1 MLKKLLVAAS
11 LLLSVPAFAQNV
23 QYVTPVTR
31 NHIPV
36 WNTNGV
42 IADGGSSADSPI
54 SSIGITNNGSCGLG
68 INTARQATGNYEQL
82 CLGVTAA
89 GAATISLQNFG
100 TAPTGTLSFVING
113 VSYSFPGSLANIT
126 VGTTP
131 VIGGTTG
138 QCLYVSGGVV
148 GQQTCT
154 LSAITSLTGDVT
166 ATGPG
171 ISTATLAASGVTAG
185 TYGSSTLTPIITVD
199 AKGRI
204 TSVTTT
210 AAGVTVGSTV
220 VTSGTT
226 NGLLYDNGSVLGNL
240 ATLSSGVLVT
250 SAGGVPS
257 IATTLPS
264 GLTIPSPTVSGTPLI
279 ATIAGGSAAGST
291 LTLESTSNGSPSGD
305 SVTIDGTTIT
315 LQNPANAVS
324 TINLGGSA
332 GGAVTVNIGNAT
344 DGVAALNVYTS
355 SGVKQIWVPGAG
367 ATTITF
373 PATTTTLAGLGVAET
388 FSANQTFSAQA
399 IHIGTSAP
407 ASAGGN
413 SVVMGTIASPT
424 LSNTGQAFL
433 YNTLVNG
440 GILQGDGSTN
450 DVSLFNKSGT
460 LVLGIPTGTTKLN
473 FPSLSAGTCSGGL
486 ALDSGNNLIV
496 DSCPGASASIQV
508 GTTAV
513 NSGTNNYVLTTGTG
527 TLANVAFASQNLTPC
542 TPQVTDL
549 TTGGGSG
556 TYTTPTCGGVTA
568 NTLELFMVGGGG
580 GAGGGGNGS
589 GSVAA
594 GGNTCWNTT
603 GAACT
608 TPLYQAGGGGAGAN
622 SAAGGIGGAI
632 SGSGSGDAGTVAG
645 GAGGGSVGGAT
656 AGAQAAGG
664 LGGNSCLGGGG
675 AVGLNTGAG
684 GNGAPNSGAGG
695 GGGGGPATSATYSGS
710 GGGSGACFYKVISS
724 PAGTYTYAVANT
736 AAGGTFGT
744 GGGAGG
750 NGAAGEIR
758 VIARWQ

>member
-1 MLKKLLVAAS
+1 MLKKLLVSVS
-11 LLLSVPAFAQNV
+11 LLLSVPAWGQSV

-42 IADGGSSADSPI
+42 LADGGSSADSPI

-89 GAATISLQNFG
+89 GVATISLQNFG
-100 TAPTGTLSFVING
+100 SAPAGSLSFVING
-113 VSYSFPGSLANIT
+113 VPYAFPGSLANIT

-138 QCLYVSGGVV
+138 QCLYVTAGVV
-148 GQQTCT
+148 GQQNCT

-171 ISTATLAASGVTAG
+171 ISAATLAASGVTAG

-210 AAGVTVGSTV
+210 AAGITVGSTV
-220 VTSGTT
+220 ITSSTT
-226 NGLLYDNGSVLGNL
+226 NGLLYANGSLLGNL

-257 IATTLPS
+257 ISITLPS
-264 GLTIPSPTVSGTPLI
+264 GLTIPSPTISGTPLI

-315 LQNPANAVS
+315 LQNPANAAS

-332 GGAVTVNIGNAT
+332 GGNVTVNLGNAT
-344 DGVAALNVYTS
+344 DGLAALNVYTS

-388 FSANQTFSAQA
+388 FSANQTFSAQS
-399 IHIGTSAP
+399 IHSGTSAP
-407 ASAGGN
+407 SSAAGN
-413 SVVMGTIASPT
+413 TVVMGTITSPT

-450 DVSLFNKSGT
+450 DVSLFNKGGS
-460 LVLGIPTGTTKLN
+460 LVVGIPTGTTKLN
-473 FPSLSAGTCSGGL
+473 FPSLSSGTCSSGL
-486 ALDSGNNLIV
+486 GLDSGNNTILI
-496 DSCPGASASIQV
+496 SCPGAAGSIQV
-508 GTTAV
+508 GTTSV
-513 NSGTNNYVLTTGTG
+513 TSGTNNNILGTGTG
-527 TLANVAFASQNLTPC
+527 TLASLT
-542 TPQVTDL
+542 
-549 TTGGGSG
+549 
-556 TYTTPTCGGVTA
+556 A
-568 NTLELFMVGGGG
+568 
-580 GAGGGGNGS
+580 GNGITI
-589 GSVAA
+589 GASVAVSLSEL
-594 GGNTCWNTT
+594 T
-603 GAACT
+603 
-608 TPLYQAGGGGAGAN
+608 N
-622 SAAGGIGGAI
+622 SL
-632 SGSGSGDAGTVAG
+632 STDT
-645 GAGGGSVGGAT
+645 
-656 AGAQAAGG
+656 
-664 LGGNSCLGGGG
+664 
-675 AVGLNTGAG
+675 
-684 GNGAPNSGAGG
+684 
-695 GGGGGPATSATYSGS
+695 
-710 GGGSGACFYKVISS
+710 
-724 PAGTYTYAVANT
+724 AVANGSFT
-736 AAGGTFGT
+736 TGPTVAQGTSGT
-744 GGGAGG
+744 WFASGTISLIDTNASNSNYTCKLWDGTS
-750 NGAAGEIR
+750 
-758 VIARWQ
+758 VIASSSNIRAIAGAYTSISLSGYLASPAANIRISCQAANATTTMKAADFAADGNNASTLSVFRIN